1 MCTPTTKTDNKQVTK
16 SANRSKRCVT
26 NDNNADDTVWI
37 ERKVN
42 FAGGQRSYFQS
53 FKTGS
58 CVWDEPPAGVSRIVK
73 AHDLK
78 KYPQLALY
86 ISTQVA
92 LPTTSKPRGWFSM
105 FRRNEG
111 KARS

>member
-1 MCTPTTKTDNKQVTK
+1 MEVAK
-16 SANRSKRCVT
+16 SESRSKRCIV
-26 NDNNADDTVWI
+26 NHSVDDGVWV

-42 FAGGQRSYFQS
+42 FAGQQRSYFQS

-58 CVWDEPPAGVSRIVK
+58 CVWDEPPEGVSRIVK

-92 LPTTSKPRGWFSM
+92 LPIPSKPRGWFSL
-105 FRRNEG
+105 FRRHEG
-111 KARS
+111 KAGC